1 MGSAEKSIIHKMYTG
16 INKVNQNYT
25 FGNYIVKKNN
35 MLAREAAL
43 SVAENTCESVNP
55 LFISGE
61 KRTGKTHLLF
71 AIANRIRDNRPYI
84 QVLYTTWKT
93 LANEV
98 MESMKYSM
106 PPLSD
111 LHNTYSYVDYLL
123 IDDFQDISKQD
134 EIIQKEFF
142 SILDT
147 RIITNKKII
156 IASDEGINDINGLY
170 SEIKSRIMGG
180 LTVTTADF
188 DLDDKM
194 TILQDML
201 EKQDSD
207 LQAEILDY
215 IAASAE
221 GRVAD
226 LQEMLYSVISLKVCY
241 GAYGSKMNLD
251 IVKGFI
257 SAKFGIDMYTEKP
270 DEIPEKE
277 DIPESLYDKYHV
289 LINQYDVLCSLCG
302 RFKTN
307 QPIVISPFGV
317 ICDECVEVCNNMLS
331 EWKEQEC

>member
-1 MGSAEKSIIHKMYTG
+1 MGSAEKSIIHNMYTG
-16 INKVNQNYT
+16 INRVNRNYT

-43 SVAENTCESVNP
+43 SVAENACESVNP

-71 AIANRIRDNRPYI
+71 AIANRISDSRPYI
-84 QVLYTTWKT
+84 KVQYTTWKT
-93 LANEV
+93 FANEV
-98 MESMKYSM
+98 RDSMKYSM
-106 PPLSD
+106 PPLSE
-111 LHNTYSYVDYLL
+111 LHSIYSDVDVLL
-123 IDDFQDISKQD
+123 IDDFQCISKQD

-142 SILDT
+142 SLLDT

-180 LTVTTADF
+180 LTVTIADF
-188 DLDDKM
+188 DRDDKM
-194 TILQDML
+194 AILQDIL
-201 EKQDSD
+201 KKQDSE
-207 LQAEILDY
+207 LQEEILDY
-215 IAASAE
+215 IAVSAE

-226 LQEMLYSVISLKVCY
+226 LQEMLDSVISLKACY
-241 GAYGSKMNLD
+241 GDKMNLD

-257 SAKFGIDMYTEKP
+257 SAKFGIDMYMEKP
-270 DEIPEKE
+270 DETSEKE

-289 LINQYDVLCSLCG
+289 LINQYDALCSLCR
-302 RFKTN
+302 RFKTD

-317 ICDECVEVCNNMLS
+317 ICDECAEVCNNMLS
-331 EWKEQEC
+331 KWKEQEC